1 MKGAPG
7 LSGLFGMAPGVV
19 GPLTRSQD
27 REGIVLGLVALLW
40 AVLYLGLVCL
50 GG

>member
-1 MKGAPG
+1 MEGAPG

-19 GPLTRSQD
+19 GLLMRFQE
-27 REGIVLGLVALLW
+27 REGIVLGLV
-40 AVLYLGLVCL
+40 CL